1 MKGGKLV
8 VFEGADGSGKTTQS
22 KLLLKDL
29 AKGGIPSQYISFPR
43 YEESL
48 WAGMVRRYLNG
59 EFGNLNPFLAS
70 LAYAGDRA
78 AAAWQMKKW
87 IGAGKTV
94 VCNRYIW
101 SNAAH
106 MGAKF
111 KSQSE
116 RSKYI
121 NWLEQLEYGENGI
134 PKEELVIFLSVPI
147 AVSKKLM
154 KNRNLDIHERDL
166 DYQEKVIQV
175 YDELCLNRKNWVK
188 VDCTSGG
195 KILKPEEIHK
205 KVLEILRR
213 KKIL

>member
-1 MKGGKLV
+1 MSRGRLV

-22 KLLLKDL
+22 KLLLKNL
-29 AKGGIPSQYISFPR
+29 AQRKIPSQYISFPR
-43 YEESL
+43 YEDSL
-48 WAGMVRRYLNG
+48 WGGMVRRYLNG
-59 EFGNLNPFLAS
+59 EFGNLDSYLAS
-70 LAYAGDRA
+70 VLYAGDRA
-78 AAAWQMKKW
+78 TAAPEIKKW
-87 IGAGKTV
+87 IGAGKII

-175 YDELCLNRKNWVK
+175 YGQLCLSRKNWVK
-188 VDCTSGG
+188 VDCKRGG
-195 KILKPEEIHK
+195 KISKPEEIHK
-205 KVLEILRR
+205 KVLEILKS

>member
-1 MKGGKLV
+1 MSSGILL

-22 KLLLKDL
+22 KLLFKNL
-29 AKGGIPSQYISFPR
+29 AQRKIPSQYISFPR
-43 YEESL
+43 YEDSL
-48 WAGMVRRYLNG
+48 WGKMVRRYLTG
-59 EFGNLNPFLAS
+59 EFGNLDPYLAS
-70 LAYAGDRA
+70 VLYAGDRA
-78 AAAWQMKKW
+78 TAAPEVKKW
-87 IGAGKTV
+87 IDVGKII
-94 VCNRYIW
+94 VCDRYIW

-111 KSQSE
+111 KGQSE

-121 NWLEQLEYGENGI
+121 KWLEELEYGENGI
-134 PKEELVIFLSVPI
+134 PKEDIVIFLYVPI

-166 DYQEKVIQV
+166 DYQGKVIEV
-175 YDELCLNRKNWVK
+175 YDELCRSRGNWVK

-195 KILKPEEIHK
+195 KILRPEEIHGN
-205 KVLEILRR
+205 VLEVLRR